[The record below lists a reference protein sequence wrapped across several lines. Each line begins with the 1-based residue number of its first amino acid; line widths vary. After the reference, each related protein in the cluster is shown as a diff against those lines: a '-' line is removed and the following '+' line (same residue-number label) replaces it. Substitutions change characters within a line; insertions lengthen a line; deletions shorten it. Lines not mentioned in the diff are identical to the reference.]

1 MSPNSFSVPRKLR
14 QPLVLI
20 AALLLVSA
28 APPAGGDPYEAGVAA
43 RHAGEHGRAV
53 ELLTQAAAAEPANA
67 DAHLQLGLALM
78 AAGRD
83 AEAEAA
89 LRRTLELAPAY
100 EDARIALA
108 RIAEGRGDRAGALV
122 ELERVSPTHADAASL
137 RARLAGPEAPEHL
150 WSLDLDGSYSSLDEG
165 RQDWRE
171 GTVNVRYQASETTA
185 VGATVEAARRFGETD
200 VYGELRLDQRV
211 SEDAWVYVSAGA
223 TPNADFRPEWQVG
236 AGGSLRVR
244 SGPTATV
251 LTIDA
256 RQARYRAGDIQTV
269 APGIEQ
275 YVAGGRAWLT
285 GRWINIFDERGR
297 HHSGWLARGDLQA
310 SDRVRLFA
318 GAADA
323 PDVSEGIVLDT
334 FSLFGGIS
342 VDFTERTTLRL
353 SLAHEDRERG
363 SDRLQF
369 GLGLGLRF

>member
-1 MSPNSFSVPRKLR
+1 LKLR
-14 QPLVLI
+14 LLPLLG
-20 AALLLVSA
+20 LLLVSA
-28 APPAGGDPYEAGVAA
+28 APPPGEGSDYDRGVAA
-43 RHAGEHGRAV
+43 RHAGDNERAIALLRSVVAV
-53 ELLTQAAAAEPANA
+53 EPDNA
-67 DAHLQLGLALM
+67 DAHLQLGLALL
-78 AAGRD
+78 AAGRLD
-83 AEAEAA
+83 EAERS
-89 LRRTLELAPAY
+89 LRRTIEIAPAY
-100 EDARIALA
+100 EDAHIALA
-108 RIAEGRGDRAGALV
+108 RLAQRRGDRAGALRQ
-122 ELERVSPTHADAASL
+122 LEAVNPAN
-137 RARLAGPEAPEHL
+137 PEAAGLRTQLEGGAAADRR
-150 WSLDLDGSYSSLDEG
+150 WQVNIDGSYSSLDEG